1 MNYGGLVMLAGAAGF
16 VSLLVIGGILMCSGT
31 LASRGLQITG
41 TRCESQAQE
50 RYIATV
56 GLRNTEDRAKAV
68 SIRVQGRFSPRAGQ
82 QWPDRQTRFEYSAV
96 SQNIAAALGPQQSA
110 EAQAEFVI
118 PVEGLD
124 CEARASINRQQRTEP
139 QHD

>member
-1 MNYGGLVMLAGAAGF
+1 MNYGGLVMLAGAVGF

-41 TRCESQAQE
+41 TRCEAAQD
-50 RYIATV
+50 RYVATV
-56 GLRNTEDRAKAV
+56 GLRNTEDRAKTV
-68 SIRVQGRFSPRAGQ
+68 SIRVQGRFSPRAGG
-82 QWPDRQTRFEYSAV
+82 QWPDRQTRFQYSAV
-96 SQNIAAALGPQQSA
+96 SQNIETALRPQQSG

-124 CEARASINRQQRTEP
+124 CEARASINRQQRMDA
-139 QHD
+139 QHE